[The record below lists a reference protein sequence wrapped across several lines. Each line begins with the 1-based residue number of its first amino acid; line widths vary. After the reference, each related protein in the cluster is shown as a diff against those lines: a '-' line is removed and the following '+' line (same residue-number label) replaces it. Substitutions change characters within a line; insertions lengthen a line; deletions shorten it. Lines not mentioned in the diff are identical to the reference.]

1 MPETLLNF
9 YENIDIFDI
18 SDNYSMH
25 DNPLIAIAIVVNM
38 QGTEVSQHLW
48 YVE

>member
-9 YENIDIFDI
+9 YENIDI

>member
-1 MPETLLNF
+1 MPKTLLNF

-25 DNPLIAIAIVVNM
+25 DNPLLAIVVNM
-38 QGTEVSQHLW
+38 QGPEVSQHLW